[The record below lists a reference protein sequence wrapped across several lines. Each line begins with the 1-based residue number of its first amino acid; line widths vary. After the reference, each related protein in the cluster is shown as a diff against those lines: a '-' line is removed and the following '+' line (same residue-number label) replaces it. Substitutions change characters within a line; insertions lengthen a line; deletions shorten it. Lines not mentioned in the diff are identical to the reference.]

1 MNQKTFSGKKNK
13 NCFENK
19 IKIVF
24 LKRGKFK
31 NIANK

>member
-1 MNQKTFSGKKNK
+1 MKKNK

-31 NIANK
+31 TNNKNEKF